1 MKLLDKENLDAT
13 ASLQIVVDFF
23 IRGNI
28 NLDEAKRK
36 LYTLGFDK
44 ESAEKVLMDT
54 PRDNIISIKKTIKN
68 DT

>member
-1 MKLLDKENLDAT
+1 VKLLDKENLDAT
-13 ASLQIVVDFF
+13 ASLQIVVDF

-28 NLDEAKRK
+28 NLDEAKHK

>member
-13 ASLQIVVDFF
+13 ASLQIVVDF